1 MTHKA
6 EPLPKLVFLEAGEH
20 EPYTTDKIIADSRD
34 VARAIGKEHY
44 RVIRMINTM
53 RMHLNH
59 AKNGGVNQLKIE
71 RVKFFIPATYTDEKG
86 EKRGEVRNMRDH
98 RDPPLIRRAFRAL

>member
-1 MTHKA
+1 MY
-6 EPLPKLVFLEAGEH
+6 ELKLTEH
-20 EPYTTDKIIADSRD
+20 CGQIVADSRD

-53 RMHLNH
+53 RTHLNH

-71 RVKFFIPATYTDEKG
+71 RVNF
-86 EKRGEVRNMRDH
+86 
-98 RDPPLIRRAFRAL
+98 